1 MCTVVDMAQGPTE
14 PTGSDQPTTSRAT
27 RRRVT
32 VREAAG
38 ELGITVEAVRGR
50 IKRGTLGHHKDGG
63 TVYVLLPMDQ
73 AQPDPASRATSRQP
87 DHDQTADDSR
97 LVEVLEEQNA
107 YLREQLGEEREA
119 RRRADMLLARLTE
132 ANASM
137 AGQIQELTAPDQGTH
152 GPESGAESEA
162 GTSAPPERETPSSRP
177 ERSWW
182 RRFFGFE

>member
-1 MCTVVDMAQGPTE
+1 M
-14 PTGSDQPTTSRAT
+14 
-27 RRRVT
+27 
-32 VREAAG
+32 REAAG

-73 AQPDPASRATSRQP
+73 ARPYPTSQQP
-87 DHDQTADDSR
+87 DHDQTTDESR

-119 RRRADMLLARLTE
+119 RRRADMLLARLAE

-137 AGQIQELTAPDQGTH
+137 AGQIRELTAPDQGAH
-152 GPESGAESEA
+152 GPESGAEPQTPTTVPE
-162 GTSAPPERETPSSRP
+162 TPPEPETAAQRS
-177 ERSWW
+177 SWW